1 MTQHDYDIAN
11 ADGATVRADL
21 NSLFDAIASQN
32 SGAAAPTT
40 TFAFMVWMDT
50 ANDLLKVRDS
60 SNTSWVTI
68 ASLSGTT
75 WVAYSNGAVVG
86 PSGPGKNLVQ
96 NGAMNVAQRGASFT
110 SYGATNN
117 AYSLDQ
123 YKIAVAGSASARWT
137 VTQESSGGVSGNAK
151 WLKALVTTA
160 DTPGAAEGQAI
171 IQRPEGQSIQALRR
185 NGGGTKAATY
195 SFDVIVHADGAS
207 GLSFPVSLPVVFII
221 HDNVT
226 DREIVSDVSVA
237 AVDTW
242 ERVTVSFPEDTS
254 GGGPVNTSSAGSSV
268 GITLAAGSN
277 YVITAD
283 TWRNNSNTT
292 LKTSSS
298 DSFADAT
305 NNYVGFTE
313 VQLEVGSVATD
324 FEHEDIGTTLA
335 KCQRYF
341 EVHNFNSAAG
351 EMVSLCNLWDDEFGA
366 GIINYT
372 EKRATPTITMTAAGT
387 FDIVPGN
394 GSSLLTPLAISA
406 SKIGT
411 RIAGINATM
420 TAGTAV
426 GAGEIRRDGTDVC
439 TISITAEL

>member
-1 MTQHDYDIAN
+1 M
-11 ADGATVRADL
+11 
-21 NSLFDAIASQN
+21 AIS
-32 SGAAAPTT
+32 
-40 TFAFMVWMDT
+40 
-50 ANDLLKVRDS
+50 
-60 SNTSWVTI
+60 TI
-68 ASLSGTT
+68 
-75 WVAYSNGAVVG
+75 G
-86 PSGPGKNLVQ
+86 PSALDSGVSQLGKNLII
-96 NGAMNVAQRGASFT
+96 NGAMAVAQRGTSFT

-123 YKIAVAGSASARWT
+123 YKISVSGSASARWT

-185 NGGGTKAATY
+185 DGGGTKAATY
-195 SFDVIVHADGAS
+195 SFDVIVHADGGS
-207 GLSFPVSLPVVFII
+207 GLSFPVSLPVVFVI

-237 AVDTW
+237 AADTW

-283 TWRNNSNTT
+283 TWQNNTNVT

-298 DSFADAT
+298 DNFADAT

-324 FEHEDIGTTLA
+324 FEHEDYGTTLQ
-335 KCQRYF
+335 KCYRYF
-341 EVHNFNSAAG
+341 QAITIDNNAGYAAEASASTSA
-351 EMVSLCNLWDDEFGA
+351 
-366 GIINYT
+366 YT
-372 EKRATPTITMTAAGT
+372 ATIPYISYNWRATPSASIRTNSNMRYRSYLSGFISATTSSTAGNGASPHAAGFYISCGGT
-387 FDIVPGN
+387 LSGLTDGMPG
-394 GSSLLTPLAISA
+394 LL
-406 SKIGT
+406 
-411 RIAGINATM
+411 NAT
-420 TAGTAV
+420 GTMLV
-426 GAGEIRRDGTDVC
+426 DF
-439 TISITAEL
+439 SAEL